1 MLYTFDQIPMSRAHM
16 NDVGGSLKGHPWAT
30 FDGMTL
36 VCLVIIVAHFS
47 LCKKVLRAEHS
58 GGTPQGRIPC
68 VEGLCGGN

>member
-1 MLYTFDQIPMSRAHM
+1 
-16 NDVGGSLKGHPWAT
+16 
-30 FDGMTL
+30 MTL